1 MKLAMRR
8 HSNSNNSGFTLIE
21 LIIVILIVGIITAVV
36 TTKMTSQSGISARLA
51 ADMAASDIRAVQ
63 HAAMYTGTARSIIFG
78 ENQNTYTADGLFP
91 EDRALPGDA
100 IAATAYS
107 ITFNSL
113 GEPDKGGSFNV
124 SCGSN
129 FKTINIEALTGKATI
144 N

>member
-36 TTKMTSQSGISARLA
+36 TTKMISQTGISAALA

-63 HAAMYTGTARSIIFG
+63 HSAMYSGSLQSIIFG
-78 ENQNTYTADGLFP
+78 GSDYTADGLTP
-91 EDRALPGDA
+91 EDRTLPGN
-100 IAATAYS
+100 ATAAPYS
-107 ITFNSL
+107 ITFNSI
-113 GEPDKGGSFNV
+113 GEPDQGGSFNV
-124 SCGSN
+124 SCGGDSR
-129 FKTINIEALTGKATI
+129 TVAIEALTGKVTI

>member
-63 HAAMYTGTARSIIFG
+63 HNAMYTGSSLSISFDG
-78 ENQNTYTADGLFP
+78 NGYTASGLIP
-91 EDRALPGDA
+91 ESRALPGDA
-100 IAATAYS
+100 TAASYT
-107 ITFNSL
+107 ITFNSF
-113 GEPDKGGSFNV
+113 GEPDQGGNFNV
-124 SCGSN
+124 ICGSDSR
-129 FKTINIEALTGKATI
+129 TVTIEALTGKVTI